1 MMSRRISWL
10 LTNRRKPWSDDE
22 LRLILA
28 HAPTRANVLRLARA
42 FLRTEDSIEMIYRWA
57 GQSAQRLRS
66 QRPHHIS
73 QRILR
78 LRREVGWCAYGDN
91 HGDREAETA
100 P

>member
-42 FLRTEDSIEMIYRWA
+42 FLRTEDSIEMI
-57 GQSAQRLRS
+57 
-66 QRPHHIS
+66 
-73 QRILR
+73 
-78 LRREVGWCAYGDN
+78 
-91 HGDREAETA
+91 
-100 P
+100 